1 MVHTEDVD
9 VPGDAPGLHHLA
21 QQLPGDLAPA
31 VDDGEVE
38 GGLASER
45 EAQVEAGGRQLSDLG
60 AGARADSQVQCGQ
73 LSVANISL

>member
-9 VPGDAPGLHHLA
+9 VPGDAPSLHHLA

-45 EAQVEAGGRQLSDLG
+45 EAQVEAGGRQLSDLR
-60 AGARADSQVQCGQ
+60 AGARADSQVQGGQ